1 MTLKKM
7 VNGVIM
13 DMTPEEIAALD
24 IMNTPREILEQ
35 EARSKRNDL
44 LKETDWMALSDVSL
58 TKEMSDYRQA
68 LRDIT
73 NQEGFP
79 YSIVWPNKP

>member
-1 MTLKKM
+1 
-7 VNGVIM
+7 
-13 DMTPEEIAALD
+13 
-24 IMNTPREILEQ
+24 MNTPREYLEA

-58 TKEMSDYRQA
+58 TKEMADYRQA